1 MNRDARNRL
10 KRASSAFHCSVMHAV
25 TGYRSEV
32 ELLKADEED
41 KLDRLPDSIR
51 DSAKGEAISDAMEML
66 DDVLEG
72 TDRIEEEL
80 ENIIRDTLGYAFAYE
95 SVTEL
100 RTETPAGL
108 KRDMRFQALLP
119 NELATRLRFRSS
131 VTGLSMN
138 ELLIRALDSVL

>member
-1 MNRDARNRL
+1 MQD
-10 KRASSAFHCSVMHAV
+10 
-25 TGYRSEV
+25 
-32 ELLKADEED
+32 KAEQTDEED

-72 TDRIEEEL
+72 TDRMEEEL
-80 ENIIRDTLGYAFAYE
+80 EDIIRDTLGYAFAYE

-100 RTETPAGL
+100 RTETLAGL